1 MAANHNRIK
10 VLHLITLSVFG
21 GAQDNTFSTV
31 ELHDRSRFDVHL
43 ACNPDGAWI
52 ERARESADWF
62 HPIPTLATPINPLK
76 DLRAF
81 LDLVRLLRRE
91 QFDLVH
97 THTAKAGFLGRLAAA
112 ACRVPAVHTYHAF
125 PFHDFMRAWKRAL
138 FIQLEKCVRPC
149 TDFFITLS
157 ENDRKEAARLG
168 ILDFAR
174 SAAVYTGID
183 FTKLDAPAKPT
194 VSREK
199 LKIPEA
205 WQIVFMAGRLEPQKA
220 PELLLD
226 AFSQVVRVCPQ
237 TALVIAG
244 DGPLRFSLE
253 RKIAALGLEA
263 HVRLLGYRD
272 DVPAL
277 IRLADVFAFSSRWE
291 AMGRAMV
298 EAMLLSKPV
307 VAPAIYGIPEI
318 VHHRE
323 TGLLYE
329 VGRVEAL
336 AAGITQLLQNPDE
349 ARRMGYNARQLTR
362 NLFDIN
368 VMVARIEKIYQMLLN
383 TQPAV
388 DHDRTLRGL
397 EPIEPAPLLRAM
409 THD

>member
-1 MAANHNRIK
+1 MRKQK
-10 VLHLITLSVFG
+10 VLHLITLSVVG

-31 ELHDRSRFDVHL
+31 ERHNRERYETHL
-43 ACNPDGAWI
+43 ACNAGGQWGN
-52 ERARESADWF
+52 RARSSAEFF
-62 HPIPTLATPINPLK
+62 HTIPSLTTPLNPLK
-76 DLRAF
+76 DARALLQIF
-81 LDLVRLLRRE
+81 RLLK
-91 QFDLVH
+91 QGKFDLVH

-244 DGPLRFSLE
+244 DGPLRFSL
-253 RKIAALGLEA
+253 
-263 HVRLLGYRD
+263 
-272 DVPAL
+272 
-277 IRLADVFAFSSRWE
+277 
-291 AMGRAMV
+291 
-298 EAMLLSKPV
+298 
-307 VAPAIYGIPEI
+307 
-318 VHHRE
+318 
-323 TGLLYE
+323 
-329 VGRVEAL
+329 
-336 AAGITQLLQNPDE
+336 
-349 ARRMGYNARQLTR
+349 
-362 NLFDIN
+362 
-368 VMVARIEKIYQMLLN
+368 
-383 TQPAV
+383 
-388 DHDRTLRGL
+388 
-397 EPIEPAPLLRAM
+397 
-409 THD
+409 